1 MKKYIL
7 IVLIL
12 LIIIPSNLLADTT
25 IQNNYEITDFITEA
39 TLDSSGNMKVS
50 EIIKVEGTYTSFIRD
65 LFYRDSELPIYS
77 GTISDFKESDLY
89 NASNIKIY
97 KVGTIDYDK
106 DLDFDAFLK
115 EVNVSGYCI
124 GTTNCYQ
131 ESNIKDG
138 LNLKIFNETE
148 NGVTYFYIEY
158 LLGNIAVLHEDIVE
172 VYYDFI
178 NSNFNNDIKKYKL
191 RLILPN
197 GTLENINLWSHSPN
211 SKTSIIKD
219 NTNGL
224 NYGGY
229 LELENIQS
237 HTKVDMRIL
246 FPKNL
251 IDENHYFLKKSNEYA
266 LNIIKLLEDGN
277 IPEPEIIEKPSLSK
291 YLINGTSIFYII
303 ITVCIIIYVHIK
315 YDRELKSRF
324 KGPYYKE
331 IIEDYDITHIEYLFR
346 KNITGLSLSSS
357 IINMI
362 YKKNIKCK
370 ELDNEDLELKLIK
383 TENLNNRELE
393 IVNLL
398 FNVIGDGKKVTLE
411 IIKESASTLSS
422 EIINTYYNWK
432 QALINKYT
440 KEKFFEENKDIKL
453 FFSLYSLLGI
463 MVILTHMSIRMFSIS
478 TFIVF
483 IITIIYII
491 YIVSF
496 TKKTRKGRE
505 LYARWKGFSKY
516 LRHFKKLNK
525 KNIPDLKMWEKYLV
539 YSNVFGLTKS
549 LSEDMNVLLSELN
562 NVEYIEFN
570 PNYYKSLSSKI
581 NNTISTS
588 LKIAHSEEVKNDNRN
603 FE

>member
-7 IVLIL
+7 IILIL
-12 LIIIPSNLLADTT
+12 LIIIPSNLLADTD
-25 IQNNYEITDFITEA
+25 IQKTYEITDFITEA

-50 EIIKVEGTYTSFIRD
+50 EIIKVEGTYSSFTRD

-77 GTISDFKESDLY
+77 GTISDFRESDLY

-106 DLDFDAFLK
+106 ELNFDAFLK
-115 EVNVSGYCI
+115 EVNVSESCI
-124 GTTNCYQ
+124 GTSECYQ
-131 ESNIKDG
+131 ETNIKDG

-148 NGVTYFYIEY
+148 NGTTYFYIEY
-158 LLGNIAVLHEDIVE
+158 LLGNVVVLHEDIAE
-172 VYYDFI
+172 VYFNFI
-178 NSNFNNDIKKYKL
+178 NPTFNNSIKKYKL

-197 GTLENINLWSHSPN
+197 GTFDNIYLWSHSPN
-211 SKTSIIKD
+211 SKISIVK
-219 NTNGL
+219 NEENGL

-229 LELENIQS
+229 LELDNVS
-237 HTKVDMRIL
+237 SYTKVDIRTL
-246 FPKNL
+246 FPKDL

-266 LNIIKLLEDGN
+266 LNLIKLLEDGD
-277 IPEPEIIEKPSLSK
+277 IPEPEIIVETPSLSK
-291 YLINGTSIFYII
+291 YLVNGTSIFYII

-324 KGPYYKE
+324 KGPYSKE
-331 IIEDYDITHIEYLFR
+331 IIEDYDISHIEYLFR
-346 KNITGLSLSSS
+346 KNITGLSFSSS

-362 YKKNIKCK
+362 YKKNINCK
-370 ELDNEDLELKLIK
+370 ELDNDDLELKLIK
-383 TENLNNRELE
+383 TENLNSRELE
-393 IVNLL
+393 IVKLL
-398 FNVIGDGKKVTLE
+398 FNVIGNNKLVTLE
-411 IIKESASTLSS
+411 NIKESASTLGN
-422 EIINTYYNWK
+422 EFINAYYNWK
-432 QALINKYT
+432 QNLINDYT

-463 MVILTHMSIRMFSIS
+463 MVILIHMSIRMFSIS

-483 IITIIYII
+483 VITIIYII

-505 LYARWKGFSKY
+505 LYAKWKCFSKY
-516 LRHFKKLNK
+516 IRHFKKLNQ
-525 KNIPDLKMWEKYLV
+525 KNLPDLKMWEKYLV

-549 LSEDMNVLLSELN
+549 LSEDMNSLLSELN
-562 NVEYIEFN
+562 NVEYIGFN
-570 PNYYKSLSSKI
+570 PNFYKSLSSKI

-588 LKIAHSEEVKNDNRN
+588 LRIAHSELGGKK
-603 FE
+603 